1 MASPNVGVIAAA
13 PGLVPKVGTDED
25 PKPRINNE
33 LPPVAVFTAG
43 DIEGAFGWAVSGVDP
58 NLDKEEEPGVPKM
71 DLVVA
76 AVTVV
81 VGVIPNAG
89 VVDVA
94 SGLTPKPSE
103 GAAELLNE
111 KTDCLEAAEV
121 PDVICDWV
129 TGAVTALLLA
139 GAEDDE
145 VICPVVFKE
154 DRLKLKPEL
163 LPPELCP
170 GKENPPA
177 VDAPTGC
184 VGTAEIEGL
193 VTEAF
198 RLKLAA
204 GCGLKLNWEGAFDVS
219 ANPVFVVDVAAAV
232 IGAERAD
239 ARKLW
244 PT

>member
-1 MASPNVGVIAAA
+1 MASPNVGVTAAA

-25 PKPRINNE
+25 LKPGITNE
-33 LPPVAVFTAG
+33 LPPVAGFTAG
-43 DIEGAFGWAVSGVDP
+43 DIEDALGWVVSGVDP
-58 NLDKEEEPGVPKM
+58 KLDKEEELGVPKM

-76 AVTVV
+76 AAVV
-81 VGVIPNAG
+81 IVGVIPNAG

-111 KTDCLEAAEV
+111 KTGCLEAAEV
-121 PDVICDWV
+121 ADVICDWV
-129 TGAVTALLLA
+129 ADAVTALILA
-139 GAEDDE
+139 GAEDDK
-145 VICPVVFKE
+145 VVCPVVFKA

-170 GKENPPA
+170 VKENPPA
-177 VDAPTGC
+177 VDVPPGC

-198 RLKLAA
+198 RLKLAV